1 MYMLNRAKEL
11 AYNTIEMPNFLEV
24 KKDTFKNGLNLFYID
39 GGDLDICHLELIFEA
54 GTKVQSKPLQAALCN
69 AMLLEGTLKSSADEI
84 HNQIDAY
91 GAYTNLDVNA
101 DRAIVSLYT
110 LNKYFDT
117 VVPIF
122 INAIK
127 NANFPEKEFTILK
140 EQRRQSFRI
149 NSEKVDFTAR
159 NIFFGHIYKNHS
171 YGQIAVLEN
180 FDTIQREDLEAFH
193 ALHYK
198 AANFKTYL
206 SGKTP
211 PNAKE
216 ILEDLLGDWTL
227 SKQNPRVLFTK
238 KTSIAKIHIPKKGAL
253 QSAIKIG
260 CVSLTSHDKDY
271 FELKFL
277 AVILGG
283 YFGSRLMNNIR
294 EDKGLTYGIGAMCVQ
309 KEEAGCFVISTE
321 VKGESVQLALTEIYK
336 ELKRLREE
344 LIPQEEI
351 NLVKSYVMGQILA
364 ASDGSFAQAKLL
376 KNLHTNA
383 LDFDFY
389 KSYQIVLNELNPQDL
404 MDMANK
410 YLKEEDLCEVVVGV
424 IS

>member
-1 MYMLNRAKEL
+1 MLDRAKEL

-24 KKDTFKNGLNLFYID
+24 KKDTFKNGLNLFYIE

-110 LNKYFDT
+110 LNKYFDS

-159 NIFFGHIYKNHS
+159 NTFFGHIYKNHS

-211 PNAKE
+211 PNAK
-216 ILEDLLGDWTL
+216 
-227 SKQNPRVLFTK
+227 
-238 KTSIAKIHIPKKGAL
+238 
-253 QSAIKIG
+253 
-260 CVSLTSHDKDY
+260 
-271 FELKFL
+271 
-277 AVILGG
+277 
-283 YFGSRLMNNIR
+283 
-294 EDKGLTYGIGAMCVQ
+294 
-309 KEEAGCFVISTE
+309 
-321 VKGESVQLALTEIYK
+321 
-336 ELKRLREE
+336 
-344 LIPQEEI
+344 
-351 NLVKSYVMGQILA
+351 
-364 ASDGSFAQAKLL
+364 
-376 KNLHTNA
+376 
-383 LDFDFY
+383 
-389 KSYQIVLNELNPQDL
+389 
-404 MDMANK
+404 
-410 YLKEEDLCEVVVGV
+410 
-424 IS
+424 

>member
-1 MYMLNRAKEL
+1 MLNRAKEL

-24 KKDTFKNGLNLFYID
+24 KKDTFKNGLNLFYIE

-159 NIFFGHIYKNHS
+159 NTFFGHIYKNHA
-171 YGQIAVLEN
+171 YGQIALLEN

-216 ILEDLLGDWTL
+216 ILEDLLDDI
-227 SKQNPRVLFTK
+227 RVFNNLFSRTICYVNK
-238 KTSIAKIHIPKKGAL
+238 KTIWYEPSVDECYLNNLINYREHTYIISKRKVLKNKALDVYKYLSNELTKYDKSIIPHQLHNIYEQADE
-253 QSAIKIG
+253 INI
-260 CVSLTSHDKDY
+260 
-271 FELKFL
+271 ELKIEQEKTKQL
-277 AVILGG
+277 
-283 YFGSRLMNNIR
+283 
-294 EDKGLTYGIGAMCVQ
+294 
-309 KEEAGCFVISTE
+309 E
-321 VKGESVQLALTEIYK
+321 VKLQIEKDKTRQLELEIEFYK
-336 ELKRLREE
+336 
-344 LIPQEEI
+344 
-351 NLVKSYVMGQILA
+351 
-364 ASDGSFAQAKLL
+364 L
-376 KNLHTNA
+376 KNNL
-383 LDFDFY
+383 
-389 KSYQIVLNELNPQDL
+389 
-404 MDMANK
+404 
-410 YLKEEDLCEVVVGV
+410 
-424 IS
+424 

>member
-1 MYMLNRAKEL
+1 
-11 AYNTIEMPNFLEV
+11 
-24 KKDTFKNGLNLFYID
+24 
-39 GGDLDICHLELIFEA
+39 
-54 GTKVQSKPLQAALCN
+54 
-69 AMLLEGTLKSSADEI
+69 
-84 HNQIDAY
+84 
-91 GAYTNLDVNA
+91 
-101 DRAIVSLYT
+101 
-110 LNKYFDT
+110 
-117 VVPIF
+117 
-122 INAIK
+122 
-127 NANFPEKEFTILK
+127 
-140 EQRRQSFRI
+140 
-149 NSEKVDFTAR
+149 
-159 NIFFGHIYKNHS
+159 
-171 YGQIAVLEN
+171 
-180 FDTIQREDLEAFH
+180 
-193 ALHYK
+193 
-198 AANFKTYL
+198 L
-206 SGKTP
+206 SGKIP
-211 PNAKE
+211 PNARE
-216 ILEDLLGDWTL
+216 ILENLLGNWPL
-227 SKQNPRVLFTK
+227 SKQSPRVLFTK
-238 KTSIAKIHIPKKGAL
+238 KTSIVKIHIPKKGAL

-260 CVSLTSHDKDY
+260 CVSLTPHDKDY

-277 AVILGG
+277 SVVLGG

-389 KSYQIVLNELNPQDL
+389 KSYQIVLNELNPQSL